1 MNNLPMLKF
10 SKRSRSSLLH
20 PKNIKNL
27 SCLVIIE
34 ISNMVSFV
42 LMRRVPLCLFEWEN
56 KNSYCWIIE
65 ASLW

>member
-1 MNNLPMLKF
+1 MNNLLMLKF
-10 SKRSRSSLLH
+10 SKRSRFSLLH
-20 PKNIKNL
+20 PENIKNL

-34 ISNMVSFV
+34 ISNMASFV